1 LLGVPQPLRKR
12 LQQLPADRR
21 VPLDEQAEV
30 PERDPPAEQI
40 AGRSDRGRARTLVD
54 ERDLAEVVARLQRRA
69 LLAARKGTLSYTRAT
84 LLLPRQAPL
93 TAAAALRY
101 KNGMSEEKIVEVVN
115 KALAAGGIDDTVI
128 AAGEFNPRGHSGAGF
143 AGGWIGGDIG
153 DSLPG
158 PAGAIG
164 TVGGYLAG
172 TKAHDS
178 ATGLPERMVVGA
190 SETTVYGFAGNRAHP
205 KALAFRVPRAG
216 LEAKVHQR
224 VNVRVLEL
232 IDTES
237 GSRIELEGM
246 RLPITHS
253 KDVIEELT

>member
-1 LLGVPQPLRKR
+1 
-12 LQQLPADRR
+12 
-21 VPLDEQAEV
+21 
-30 PERDPPAEQI
+30 
-40 AGRSDRGRARTLVD
+40 
-54 ERDLAEVVARLQRRA
+54 
-69 LLAARKGTLSYTRAT
+69 
-84 LLLPRQAPL
+84 
-93 TAAAALRY
+93 
-101 KNGMSEEKIVEVVN
+101 MSEEKIVEVVN
-115 KALAAGGIDDTVI
+115 QALAAAGVQDTVM

-153 DSLPG
+153 GSIGSLGDS
-158 PAGAIG
+158 IG
-164 TVGGYLAG
+164 TVGGYVAG
-172 TKAHDS
+172 TRAHDAAS
-178 ATGLPERMVVGA
+178 GLPERMVVA
-190 SETTVYGFAGNRAHP
+190 VSETTIYGFAGNRAHP
-205 KALAFRVPRAG
+205 KALAFRVPREG

>member
-1 LLGVPQPLRKR
+1 MRWHRRAALGVPAKV
-12 LQQLPADRR
+12 A
-21 VPLDEQAEV
+21 
-30 PERDPPAEQI
+30 PP
-40 AGRSDRGRARTLVD
+40 
-54 ERDLAEVVARLQRRA
+54 
-69 LLAARKGTLSYTRAT
+69 SYARAT

-101 KNGMSEEKIVEVVN
+101 ENGMSEEKIVEVVN
-115 KALAAGGIDDTVI
+115 EALAAGGIDDTVI